1 MKLHKDAYDQLTK
14 QAQDYRRKNKKYG
27 LPYELTER
35 LNKLRKKLS
44 KETG

>member
-1 MKLHKDAYDQLTK
+1 MKLHKDAYNQLTK